1 MFQTNP
7 NSNNNNNE
15 DATRPV
21 VARAT
26 HLAKLATYPD
36 FTDAAADIDMDIYP
50 LWFSVQQVPAD
61 LEEDEEPSMALQQK
75 MVSASNDIAEV
86 RWSDL
91 LDKVANTGLQQ
102 QLSVA
107 KLEQFNESLVQS
119 MLGKRQTFI
128 ASFTEAQA
136 EDWQDRRKR
145 IPMLW
150 NTLNFTWEGINHS
163 PLPGIQMPIEHF
175 AATSFFTRVKLLVE
189 LGAIPGVKTKKVID
203 LYNDMSRASIRA
215 IPLPPQTTDNTDE
228 IERLLQA
235 GLKRSEAS
243 IERRANFLRKS
254 SEDPN
259 IWASLSVAETITELP
274 KLMKDMIFTSSKA
287 TATST
292 GIQHEFSSGGRT
304 SHRSTR

>member
-61 LEEDEEPSMALQQK
+61 IDEDDAPSIALQQK
-75 MVSASNDIAEV
+75 MVLASNDIAEV

-91 LDKVANTGLQQ
+91 LEKVANTGLQQ

-107 KLEQFNESLVQS
+107 KLELFNERLVQS
-119 MLGKRQTFI
+119 MLSKRQTLI
-128 ASFTEAQA
+128 ASFTEAQT
-136 EDWQDRRKR
+136 ENWQDQRKH

-150 NTLNFTWEGINHS
+150 NTLNFTWEGTNHS
-163 PLPGIQMPIEHF
+163 SLPGIQMPIEHF
-175 AATSFFTRVKLLVE
+175 DATAFFTRVKLLVCD
-189 LGAIPGVKTKKVID
+189 AD
-203 LYNDMSRASIRA
+203 
-215 IPLPPQTTDNTDE
+215 
-228 IERLLQA
+228 
-235 GLKRSEAS
+235 
-243 IERRANFLRKS
+243 
-254 SEDPN
+254 
-259 IWASLSVAETITELP
+259 
-274 KLMKDMIFTSSKA
+274 
-287 TATST
+287 
-292 GIQHEFSSGGRT
+292 
-304 SHRSTR
+304 

>member
-26 HLAKLATYPD
+26 HLAKLTTYPD
-36 FTDAAADIDMDIYP
+36 FIDAAADIDMDIYP

-61 LEEDEEPSMALQQK
+61 IDEDDAPSIALQQK
-75 MVSASNDIAEV
+75 MVLASNDIAEV

-91 LDKVANTGLQQ
+91 IDTVANTGLQQ

-107 KLEQFNESLVQS
+107 KLELFNERLVQS

-128 ASFTEAQA
+128 ASFTEAHA
-136 EDWQDRRKR
+136 ENWQDRRKR

-163 PLPGIQMPIEHF
+163 SLPGIKMPLHI
-175 AATSFFTRVKLLVE
+175 L
-189 LGAIPGVKTKKVID
+189 D
-203 LYNDMSRASIRA
+203 
-215 IPLPPQTTDNTDE
+215 
-228 IERLLQA
+228 
-235 GLKRSEAS
+235 
-243 IERRANFLRKS
+243 
-254 SEDPN
+254 
-259 IWASLSVAETITELP
+259 
-274 KLMKDMIFTSSKA
+274 
-287 TATST
+287 
-292 GIQHEFSSGGRT
+292 
-304 SHRSTR
+304 